1 MELLE
6 RLATYKEQKN
16 MSYEKLGELLGVSY
30 ATVYKWLTQ
39 RRNIS
44 PRNREKIAELL
55 NNEMREQISIPLE
68 TLEEIKQ
75 VSPSLESLITDL
87 FKSNGTFRVGLIEKQ
102 IAEKAIGLPLS
113 IKALYGLSACLIG
126 QEFKKE

>member
-16 MSYEKLGELLGVSY
+16 MSYEKLGELLNVSY

-44 PRNREKIAELL
+44 PRNREKIEELL

-75 VSPSLESLITDL
+75 ASPSLESLITDL
-87 FKSNGTFRVGLIEKQ
+87 FKSNGTFRVGLIENRLLKRQ
-102 IAEKAIGLPLS
+102 LD
-113 IKALYGLSACLIG
+113 CH
-126 QEFKKE
+126 